1 MGLGS
6 FASFGVQPN
15 LLLHWKGI
23 NDDIVEDEQ
32 KLTTEF
38 NFII

>member
-6 FASFGVQPN
+6 FASFGVLPN
-15 LLLHWKGI
+15 LLYIERVLMI
-23 NDDIVEDEQ
+23 NIVENEQ

-38 NFII
+38 NFIV